1 MRWVLWL
8 LLACTV
14 AAPAAWAQSDSPAAQ
29 RSDPLLTPPPPPP
42 PEPERQGRDVP
53 RAGPQRGADARAGTP
68 PGTADARAGKPPSAV
83 DVGLRL
89 TAEILLGGVG
99 EVGGAYLG
107 FWLGAALGSGGGT
120 NGMVIGGLFGV
131 GVGAAAGAMTGVLVG
146 GLATGGTGTV
156 ASTALGAFGGMLLG
170 ALTLPLLLSLGPL
183 YYLSLALPL
192 VGAVIGYEM
201 SAGERASLPGSDVA
215 GTRAGILP
223 VVRLG
228 PDGSGLVGIA
238 GCF

>member
-14 AAPAAWAQSDSPAAQ
+14 AAPAAWAQADSPAA
-29 RSDPLLTPPPPPP
+29 RGSDPLLTPPPPPP
-42 PEPERQGRDVP
+42 PEPERQGKDVP
-53 RAGPQRGADARAGTP
+53 APRTGPRRGTDARAGTAP
-68 PGTADARAGKPPSAV
+68 SAPDARTGKPPSAV
-83 DVGLRL
+83 DVGVRL
-89 TAEILLGGVG
+89 AAEILLGGVG

-107 FWLGAALGSGGGT
+107 FWLGSAVGSGGGS
-120 NGMVIGGLFGV
+120 NGIVIGGLFGT
-131 GVGAAAGAMTGVLVG
+131 GIGAAAGAMTGVLVG

-170 ALTLPLLLSLGPL
+170 VLTFPLLINLGPL

-192 VGAVIGYEM
+192 VGAVLGYEI
-201 SAGERASLPGSDVA
+201 SAAPLPGSDVA
-215 GTRAGILP
+215 STGAGILP
-223 VVRLG
+223 VVRLW

-238 GCF
+238 GRF